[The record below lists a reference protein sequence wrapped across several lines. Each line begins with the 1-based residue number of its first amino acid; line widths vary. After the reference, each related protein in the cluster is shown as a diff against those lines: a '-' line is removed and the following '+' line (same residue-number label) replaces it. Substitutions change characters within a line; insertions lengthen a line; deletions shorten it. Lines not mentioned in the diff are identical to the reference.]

1 MAEAISGNIKKIK
14 LSNGST
20 YAIFDQG
27 ALRLDSD
34 GKTIITGNGAVDRI
48 IIDGNLH
55 ITEIDEI
62 PLADTKYKV
71 LVQGTNG
78 EIQYEDIRIVLSN
91 LGQLV
96 SGWEEVNGALTLKY
110 YAYSKPVNEN

>member
-1 MAEAISGNIKKIK
+1 MGEIVGNIKKIT

-48 IIDGNLH
+48 IVSGNLH
-55 ITEIDEI
+55 ITKIDEI
-62 PLADTKYKV
+62 PLADTKYQV
-71 LVQGTNG
+71 LVQGANG

-96 SGWEEVNGALTLKY
+96 SGWEETNGTLGLKY
-110 YAYSKPVNEN
+110 YAYSKPTSGN